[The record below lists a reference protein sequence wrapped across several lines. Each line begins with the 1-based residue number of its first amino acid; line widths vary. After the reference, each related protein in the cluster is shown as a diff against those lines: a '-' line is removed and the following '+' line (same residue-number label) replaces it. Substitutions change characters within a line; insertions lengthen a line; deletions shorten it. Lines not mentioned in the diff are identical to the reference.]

1 MKTAATQDLI
11 PSKYYQIN
19 SLIFT
24 IRNDNR
30 PYAEVY
36 VGKKKLIGLLDSGAD
51 VTVLGKNAEKLIEE
65 LNLQKYEVNA
75 SVRTA
80 DGTKHNV
87 STYVKIPFTYDAHTH
102 TISTL
107 VIPTLSKQLI
117 LGMDFWRV
125 FRIELFVGDECDF
138 TMNEIERI
146 AKTSP
151 VEIPHDLTPDQTQ
164 ELQKVKAKFL
174 FTQPGIL
181 SCTPLIEHNIDTGEA
196 KPIRVRQRPTSPFI
210 QQGIYEEIDR
220 MLSLGIIGR
229 TTNPTW
235 LNPIVPVRK
244 TNGKIRLTLDARYLN
259 SVTVKTK
266 YPPQDINRILS
277 RLQGTVYLTAI
288 DLTDAYYQIRLTK
301 KASDKC
307 AFAIST
313 KGTFHFLRMP
323 NGACNSAG
331 TLCEFLDNLF
341 NGELEPDAFHFHDD
355 FIICTETFEQ
365 HLLVLGK
372 VAERLEKARFT
383 ISESK
388 SKFVMKRV
396 RFLGYVLDESGLQAD
411 PERIRP
417 LLEYAQPKCVK
428 DVRRLIGLAG
438 WYRRFID
445 NFSAITAPITEL
457 TKKSTQKFEWTTAA
471 NESFEKLKAA
481 LTTAPILAMPDYS
494 KPFVIQCDS
503 SLEGIGCVL
512 IQGEGEN
519 ERVIAY
525 MSQKLTPAQRNWHT
539 TERECYAVLAGVMK
553 FRNYVEAGPTFTVI
567 TDHASL
573 TWLRNLKDPTGRLA
587 RWALQLQS
595 FDYILKHR
603 PGRELVVADALS
615 RAVELIDV
623 DLFAE
628 TTDNWYA
635 ETKRNAAISTEV
647 NNVFKLSDGLLYKYC
662 TYKNSPGWKIVVPSE
677 HYTHVLRECH
687 DDPLAAH
694 GGTRKT
700 SERVRKWYYWP
711 NHTATIRQY
720 VKMCEV
726 CKACKASNVL
736 QRPPMGQYREAKRPW
751 RTISCDLMG
760 PFVPSRTNHKWILV
774 VTDSFSKFV
783 VIDVLKNATTHEIVD
798 VIDKRVFLTF
808 GVCENIVCDNGS
820 QFKSKLFKETMGF
833 YGSKIWLTPG
843 YHPQANATEA
853 VNSVV
858 ITSIRA
864 YVEDKF
870 NHDLWDIYVEEI
882 ACAVNTSV
890 HESSQHTP
898 YFINFGR
905 EMATHGDQY
914 RLVFD
919 ANANVSNAS
928 DNSARV
934 TNMSDVFKEV
944 QLNLRK
950 AYERSKK
957 QYDLHTRPIQYDVGE
972 KVWLRNFKLSDA
984 KKAYSAKLAPKFV
997 PMYIADKVGSDT
1009 YLLEDPKGKPRGKF
1023 HAKDLKKD

>member
-1 MKTAATQDLI
+1 MYIGETRL
-11 PSKYYQIN
+11 
-19 SLIFT
+19 L
-24 IRNDNR
+24 
-30 PYAEVY
+30 
-36 VGKKKLIGLLDSGAD
+36 GLLDSGAD
-51 VTVLGKNAEKLIEE
+51 VTVLGKDAEKLIEE
-65 LNLQKYEVNA
+65 LDLQKYEVDA

-80 DGTKHNV
+80 DGTKHNL
-87 STYVKIPFTYDAHTH
+87 STYVKIPFTYNSHTH
-102 TISTL
+102 TIATL
-107 VIPTLSKQLI
+107 VMPMLSKRLI
-117 LGMDFWRV
+117 LGMDFWR
-125 FRIELFVGDECDF
+125 LFQIQPTICSQYMVD
-138 TMNEIERI
+138 EIERI
-146 AKTSP
+146 VRSSP
-151 VEIPHDLTPDQTQ
+151 VEVPHDLTSDQI
-164 ELQKVKAKFL
+164 EALAKVKAKFL

-181 SCTPLIEHNIDTGEA
+181 SCTPLIEHDIDTGDA

-341 NGELEPDAFHFHDD
+341 DGRLEPNAFHFHDD
-355 FIICTETFEQ
+355 FIVCTGTFEQ
-365 HLLVLGK
+365 HLEVLEK
-372 VAERLEKARFT
+372 VAERLEKAKLT

-388 SKFVMKRV
+388 SKFAMKRV
-396 RFLGYVLDESGLQAD
+396 RFLGYLLDENGLQPD

-417 LLEYAQPKCVK
+417 LLEYSQPKNVK

-438 WYRRFID
+438 WYRRFIG

-457 TKKSTQKFEWTTAA
+457 TKKTTQKFEWTAA
-471 NESFEKLKAA
+471 ADESFKKLKVA

-494 KPFVIQCDS
+494 KPFIIQCDS
-503 SLEGIGCVL
+503 SLYGIGCVL
-512 IQGEGEN
+512 IQGEGKD

-525 MSQKLTPAQRNWHT
+525 MSQKLTTAQQNWHT

-623 DLFAE
+623 HGFADTNDE
-628 TTDNWYA
+628 WYA
-635 ETKRNAAISTEV
+635 ETKRIASISKEE
-647 NNVFKLSDGLLYKYC
+647 NGAFKVRDGLLYKYC
-662 TYKNSPGWKIVVPSE
+662 SYKNSPGWKIVVPNE
-677 HYTHVLRECH
+677 CYTQVLRECH

-711 NHTATIRQY
+711 NHTATIRRY
-720 VKMCEV
+720 VRMCEI
-726 CKACKASNVL
+726 CKASKASNVL
-736 QRPPMGQYREAKRPW
+736 QRPPMGRYRDAKRPW

-760 PFVPSRTNHKWILV
+760 PFVPSRTGHKWILV

-808 GVCENIVCDNGS
+808 GVCENIICDNGS
-820 QFKSKLFKETMGF
+820 QFKSKLFRETMEF

-858 ITSIRA
+858 ITAIRA

-898 YFINFGR
+898 YYINFGR

-914 RLVFD
+914 RLIFD
-919 ANANVSNAS
+919 ANAN
-928 DNSARV
+928 DV
-934 TNMSDVFKEV
+934 TDDTTRHTSMSVVFEEV
-944 QLNLRK
+944 RANLKK
-950 AYERSKK
+950 AYVRSKK
-957 QYDLHTRPIQYDVGE
+957 QYDAHTRPIRYEVGE

-997 PMYIADKVGSDT
+997 PMFVADKVGSDT

-1023 HAKDLKKD
+1023 HAKDMKKD